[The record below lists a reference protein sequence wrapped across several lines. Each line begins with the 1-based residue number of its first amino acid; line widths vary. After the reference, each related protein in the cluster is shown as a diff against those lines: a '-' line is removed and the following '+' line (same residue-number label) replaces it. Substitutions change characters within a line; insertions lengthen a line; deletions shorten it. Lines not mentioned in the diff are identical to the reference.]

1 MAGNTRQLYIYIVM
15 LEVLCSNI
23 NNTEVQGNMDSADSS
38 SHHKINSNVS
48 SSCRYDEKSNSPRA
62 LTPERRGQDEKE
74 KRKKK
79 VIRGSYML

>member
-23 NNTEVQGNMDSADSS
+23 NNTEVQGNMGSVDSS
-38 SHHKINSNVS
+38 SHHKINSNIS
-48 SSCRYDEKSNSPRA
+48 SSCRYDEKEKSNSPRA

-74 KRKKK
+74 EN
-79 VIRGSYML
+79 